1 MLVVHCLWFLQLRSM
16 GIAEEAAQFYECCQ
30 ARACRAT
37 VEDFITAAR
46 RLGLRVESGVFGAHM
61 DVTLCNDGPVT
72 LILDS
77 PSFQT
82 S

>member
-1 MLVVHCLWFLQLRSM
+1 MSAAKPEL
-16 GIAEEAAQFYECCQ
+16 AEPL
-30 ARACRAT
+30 